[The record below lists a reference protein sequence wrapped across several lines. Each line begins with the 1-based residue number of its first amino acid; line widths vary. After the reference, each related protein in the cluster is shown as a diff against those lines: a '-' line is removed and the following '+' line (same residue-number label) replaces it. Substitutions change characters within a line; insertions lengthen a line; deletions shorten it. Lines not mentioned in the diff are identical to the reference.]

1 MKATK
6 TYEELLS
13 EFEELR
19 AQLDEANDTIHA
31 IRTGQVDA
39 LVVQGEEGT
48 RLYTLKTADHT
59 YRVFIE
65 KMKEGAVTLNHSGII
80 LYSNSQFASMVN
92 LPLATVI
99 GSCMTDFIPK
109 ESMAEYKRIVELGWH
124 SDTKGEI
131 VLRNK
136 NNESIPFLL
145 SVTSLELD
153 EGTALSLICTD
164 LTLQKENEA
173 QLQTKN
179 KELQA
184 ARQQADKL
192 NEELEERVR
201 ARTKDLFLSREYF
214 KFLADNIPVIIWT
227 TDADGKLDYVNR
239 RWVEYTG
246 CHLEQSRS
254 KQAELVHPDD
264 LPNGSVAW
272 NEAILNKEKYEQEY
286 RFKRKSDG
294 TFRWHYAQAIP
305 FRDDQGKITSW
316 IGTSIDID
324 DQKKELEKKD
334 EFIGVA
340 SHELKTPLTSLKGY
354 IQLLECVEGLPQ
366 EATTYI
372 SKTVTSVNKLQHL
385 IDELLDASKIEAG
398 KLKFSKDIL
407 NLTDL
412 VDMCIENSTCMYQ
425 TRQIRK
431 ELEPGIK
438 VYGNAERLEQVLM
451 NLISNAV
458 KYSPQD
464 KEIIVQA
471 KSDLQSATVSVT
483 DFGVGMSELDQRMI
497 FERFYRVDGHESS
510 TPGLGVGLYIASKIV
525 QDHGG
530 EITVNSK
537 LHEGSVFSF
546 SLPLTNAETNSE
558 FRIQN

>member
-1 MKATK
+1 MKGTK
-6 TYEELLS
+6 TYEELLT

-19 AQLDEANDTIHA
+19 AQLHEANDTIHA

-39 LVVQGEEGT
+39 LVVQSEEGP

-65 KMKEGAVTLNHSGII
+65 KMREGAVTLNSTGII

-109 ESMAEYKRIVELGWH
+109 ESLQEYKRIIEQGWQ

-131 VLRNK
+131 FLRNK

-153 EGTALSLICTD
+153 EGTALSVILTD
-164 LTLQKENEA
+164 LTIQKENEA

-184 ARQQADKL
+184 ARQRADKL

-214 KFLADNIPVIIWT
+214 RFLADNIPVIIWT
-227 TDADGKLDYVNR
+227 TDADGTLDYVNR

-246 CHLEQSRS
+246 FHLEQSRL
-254 KQAELVHPDD
+254 KQADLVHPDD
-264 LPNGSVAW
+264 LQNSSVAW
-272 NEAILNKEKYEQEY
+272 KEAVANKGKYAHEY
-286 RFKRKSDG
+286 RFKRRSDG
-294 TFRWHYAQAIP
+294 TFRWHFAEAIP
-305 FRDDQGKITSW
+305 FRNDEGNVTSW

-354 IQLLECVEGLPQ
+354 IQLLEYVENLPQ
-366 EATTYI
+366 EASNYI
-372 SKTVTSVNKLQHL
+372 SKAVMSVNKLQHL

-407 NLTDL
+407 NLTEL
-412 VDMCIENSTCMYQ
+412 VAMCIENSKCMYQ
-425 TRQIRK
+425 TRQIQQ
-431 ELEPGIK
+431 ELTPDIK
-438 VYGNAERLEQVLM
+438 VCGNAERLEQVLM

-458 KYSPQD
+458 KYSPQN
-464 KEIIVQA
+464 KEIIVRV
-471 KSDLQSATVSVT
+471 KTNLNSAVVSVI
-483 DFGVGMSELDQRMI
+483 DFGVGMSESDQRMI
-497 FERFYRVDGHESS
+497 FERFYRADGHESS
-510 TPGLGVGLYIASKIV
+510 TPGLGVGLYIASKII
-525 QDHGG
+525 QEHGG
-530 EITVNSK
+530 EIKVKSK

-546 SLPLTNAETNSE
+546 SLPLVKIEQGTN
-558 FRIQN
+558 